1 MRATT
6 GTEGRDDERTG
17 YIPPFVT
24 AGVPSDGKGVSPLK
38 KVLPFVTAGVPSD
51 GKGVSPLKKVDRA
64 GTPPERR
71 DGTDDGIV
79 EAPSVEDDDL

>member
-24 AGVPSDGKGVSPLK
+24 PSDGKGVSPLK
-38 KVLPFVTAGVPSD
+38 KE
-51 GKGVSPLKKVDRA
+51 DRA

-79 EAPSVEDDDL
+79 ETPSVEDGDL

>member
-1 MRATT
+1 MIATT

-38 KVLPFVTAGVPSD
+38 KV
-51 GKGVSPLKKVDRA
+51 DRA

-71 DGTDDGIV
+71 DGTDDGIG
-79 EAPSVEDDDL
+79 ETPSVEDDEL